1 MPVTVRRIG
10 SKYRIVE
17 PGGGI
22 STTPQG
28 HARDG
33 GGHATRAQ
41 ALRQMRAMN
50 MHKSK
55 EKDDGLR
62 DEALD
67 PAGNINRFYPEDR
80 NKPRMR

>member
-50 MHKSK
+50 MHIEGK
-55 EKDDGLR
+55 GLR

-67 PAGNINRFYPEDR
+67 PAGSINRFYPEDR
-80 NKPRMR
+80 NKPRKR

>member
-1 MPVTVRRIG
+1 MPVTVRRVG

-50 MHKSK
+50 ASIEK
-55 EKDDGLR
+55 EREGGVR

-67 PAGNINRFYPEDR
+67 PAGSGNRFYPEYR
-80 NKPRMR
+80 NKPRRR